1 MKYFPHAYKFYD
13 LSEDERKE
21 LIGTYFKE
29 SRYDNGTL
37 YFPVQLHE
45 DDFNYGIQQGL
56 ISVSP
61 IWKLKDGTKW
71 FRVAAFSPDDLDKDL
86 DFKDDECKIHQE
98 VIEYIKQMPKKF
110 VTYDS
115 ILLDIQWYFNAGKRT
130 S

>member
-1 MKYFPHAYKFYD
+1 MKYFQHVYKFYD
-13 LSEDERKE
+13 LGENERKE

-37 YFPVQLHE
+37 FFPVGLHE

-56 ISVSP
+56 ILVSP
-61 IWKLKDGTKW
+61 IWKFNGKKW
-71 FRVAAFSPDDLDKDL
+71 FRVAAFSPDDLDKAL
-86 DFKDDECKIHQE
+86 DFESEECSIRQD
-98 VIEYIKQMPKKF
+98 VIDYIIKMPKKF

-115 ILLDIQWYFNAGKRT
+115 ILLDIQEHFKAGKLT